1 MKELIDHIKAIATA
15 KTKFTKLELIE
26 DGAKLSSNLIF
37 SLILTLG
44 IFLITLLLAIVMLI
58 SLSVYLNNYVIGS
71 VITFSFF
78 TIVLGICY
86 IYLKSK
92 IQESI
97 TNKVYQKLVDEDIDS
112 ELKFQATK
120 KIEDLKVAYH
130 EKEAFDRVE
139 AILEKV
145 ETSATVL
152 STVAHL
158 IKKT

>member
-15 KTKFTKLELIE
+15 KTKFTKLEFIE

-37 SLILTLG
+37 SLIVTLG
-44 IFLITLLLAIVMLI
+44 AFLITLLFAVVMLI
-58 SLSVYLNNYVIGS
+58 SLSAYFNDYILGS
-71 VITFSFF
+71 IITFSFF
-78 TIVLGICY
+78 TLVLGLCY

-92 IQESI
+92 IKESI
-97 TNKVYQKLVDEDIDS
+97 TNKVYQKLVDDDIDS

-120 KIEDLKVAYH
+120 KIEDLKIAYH
-130 EKEAFDRVE
+130 EKEALNKVE
-139 AILEKV
+139 RILEKI
-145 ETSATVL
+145 EASATVL